1 MGNYR
6 DSEPVS
12 PVIPDYNLSRVP
24 QEMRK
29 YSTYVREKMYGID
42 VRESIARGIDLISI
56 LAMDAKEESSS
67 TLSTIEANKKQINS
81 RLDNLIG
88 GIEQPSEIVDARQDL
103 EGLVHSVLIGR
114 LNSDAKKAKNKSTNH
129 FKIQEILNMDV
140 QDLGVLNLKQV
151 SDTQTACLLNVS
163 SEGIQQTP
171 IQLEKLKEVSYSPAL
186 DGLIFASIGLGERY
200 SYSRIGVTKS

>member
-1 MGNYR
+1 
-6 DSEPVS
+6 
-12 PVIPDYNLSRVP
+12 
-24 QEMRK
+24 MRK

-67 TLSTIEANKKQINS
+67 TLSTIEANKQQINS

-103 EGLVHSVLIGR
+103 EGQVHSVLIGR

-129 FKIQEILNMDV
+129 FKIQEILKMDV

-151 SDTQTACLLNVS
+151 SDIQTACLLNVS
-163 SEGIQQTP
+163 SEGIQTP
-171 IQLEKLKEVSYSPAL
+171 IQLEKLKEVTYSPAL
-186 DGLIFASIGLGERY
+186 DGLIFASMGLGERY